1 MEITLMR
8 HGKPLLPAM
17 GWLAPFEMAQWIEH
31 YNRSKIE
38 PAGMPATSVKAA
50 SSASVIVSSTAPRA
64 LSTVHALGHEDFVA
78 DALFCEAQ
86 LPFALWR
93 FPYLPAHAWAAF
105 FRVLWF
111 LGYSRGAD
119 SVKLTKARARLAARR
134 LVSLARTGP
143 VLLVG
148 HGIMNRLIAKELLA
162 SGWVDRTGHQSRCWS
177 TSVYGMQT

>member
-1 MEITLMR
+1 MR
-8 HGKPLLPAM
+8 HGKPLLPAT
-17 GWLAPFEMAQWIEH
+17 GWLAPFEMVQWIEH

-38 PAGMPATSVKAA
+38 PAGMPAASVKATR
-50 SSASVIVSSTAPRA
+50 SASVIVSSTAPRA

-93 FPYLPAHAWAAF
+93 FPFLPAHVWAAF
-105 FRVLWF
+105 FRVLWLF
-111 LGYSRGAD
+111 GYSRGAD
-119 SVKLTKARARLAARR
+119 SVHVTKARARRAARQ
-134 LVSLARTGP
+134 LIALASTGP

-162 SGWVDRTGHQSRCWS
+162 SGWVDRTGHESKYWS
-177 TSVYGMQT
+177 TSVYCLRTDPAP